1 MDARKVIV
9 RPVVTEKTSNM
20 REAESKYVF
29 EVASDANKIQIKAA
43 VETIFKVH
51 VEKVT
56 TWWARGKLR
65 RRGRFAGKTPD
76 QKRASVTIRKG
87 ESIPVIEQV

>member
-1 MDARKVIV
+1 MEARKVIV
-9 RPVVTEKTSNM
+9 RPVVTEKTSNL

-29 EVASDANKIQIKAA
+29 EVASEANKIQIKSA
-43 VETIFKVH
+43 VEEIFKVH
-51 VEKVT
+51 VVRVT

-76 QKRASVTIRKG
+76 LKRACVTIRKG
-87 ESIPVIEQV
+87 ESIPVFEQV